1 MNVKGVVESNMC
13 VGRCVRF
20 CMSQVLS
27 VVCLIMSNI
36 NHHPSTINIQR
47 MDDGY
52 FMVFVIMCGH
62 IIM

>member
-20 CMSQVLS
+20 CMSQVS

-36 NHHPSTINIQR
+36 IHQLSTINIQR